1 MKGDYVESGNLCAR
15 EGRRFVSSRIWPME
29 WPTLTDYKL
38 SGPIFTLSTFQSPA
52 PLSPLA
58 RGTAAGGHDR
68 LVK

>member
-1 MKGDYVESGNLCAR
+1 MRAGGR
-15 EGRRFVSSRIWPME
+15 EGRGGFDLRGRRIVDVVLS
-29 WPTLTDYKL
+29 LTDYKL
-38 SGPIFTLSTFQSPA
+38 SGPIFTLSTFQSSA